1 MSNPSVKVVLRE
13 YDDQRALAVKTDAL
27 MKTISEMVEK
37 ELGGEAEGVTF
48 MPCLNVIC
56 RLKNDP
62 TSDVDP
68 VSFSVVKR
76 PTTQHQIDAIVH
88 NLLIKD
94 PVFLTSI
101 VQGLGSHLVEM
112 FGIHFD
118 MSSMIGRMGDLSEE
132 AEIETKENKVQDS
145 GSEKETNDQGTNKNT
160 NNEVN

>member
-1 MSNPSVKVVLRE
+1 MSSASSKIVLRQ
-13 YDDQRALAVKTDAL
+13 YDDQRALALKVDVL
-27 MKTISEMVEK
+27 IKTINEMVEK
-37 ELGGEAEGVTF
+37 ELGGEADGVTF
-48 MPCLNVIC
+48 MPCLNVVC
-56 RLKNDP
+56 KLKNDP
-62 TSDVDP
+62 TSDIDP
-68 VSFSVVKR
+68 VCFSVVKR

-112 FGIHFD
+112 FGVHFD

-132 AEIETKENKVQDS
+132 TEIETKENEIQGS
-145 GSEKETNDQGTNKNT
+145 GSEKKNNDQGNNKNT